1 MRSGLPHPRQLLP
14 LLMALIALASD
25 ARTVPQS
32 AANDQ
37 DRRNATVQFVVGN
50 VEYLLVHE
58 LAHFLI
64 AEKDI
69 PVIGPMEYAA
79 DYVATLALIREEP
92 LDAAQADRAQGFLL
106 ATAAGFIE
114 SWRAGSA
121 SGIEVPYYG
130 SHALSIQR
138 YYQIVCLL
146 YGSNPSGFA
155 ALAESAGLPPERAR
169 GCIDEYRSA
178 NRAMDWLLATYGRK
192 PGDADGAAV
201 TIVYGEPPTMTSKSI
216 QRAIM
221 EIQLFERVAARL
233 RQRFTLEQPFT
244 IAMRSCKQPQAGW
257 LPQQR
262 EIVVC
267 YELLD
272 ALYVLGMQAQ
282 AAEPTRGSD
291 RQRR

>member
-1 MRSGLPHPRQLLP
+1 MRSGLPHPRQLVP
-14 LLMALIALASD
+14 LMMALIALASD

-32 AANDQ
+32 AAND
-37 DRRNATVQFVVGN
+37 RNATVQFVVGN

-64 AEKDI
+64 TEKDI
-69 PVIGPMEYAA
+69 PVIGPTEYAA

-114 SWRAGSA
+114 AWRTGSA
-121 SGIEVPYYG
+121 NGIEVPYYG
-130 SHALSIQR
+130 AHALSIQR

-146 YGSNPSGFA
+146 YGSNPDGFA

-169 GCIDEYRSA
+169 GCVDEYRSA

-192 PGDADGAAV
+192 DSDPDGAAV
-201 TIVYGEPPTMTSKSI
+201 TIVYGPPPTMTSKSL
-216 QRAIM
+216 QQAIM
-221 EIQLFERVAARL
+221 RIQLFERVAARL

-244 IAMRSCKQPQAGW
+244 IVMRACKQPQAGW

-262 EIVVC
+262 ELVVC

-282 AAEPTRGSD
+282 AAEAARGGD

>member
-1 MRSGLPHPRQLLP
+1 MRSGLSHSRQLLP
-14 LLMALIALASD
+14 LLIALIALVSD
-25 ARTVPQS
+25 ARTVPQVP
-32 AANDQ
+32 ANDPS
-37 DRRNATVQFVVGN
+37 RRNTTIEFVIGN

-64 AEKDI
+64 TEKDI
-69 PVIGPMEYAA
+69 PVIGPTEYAA

-92 LDAAQADRAQGFLL
+92 LDAARADRAQGFLL

-114 SWRAGSA
+114 AWRAGSA

-130 SHALSIQR
+130 AHALSIQR

-146 YGSNPSGFA
+146 YGSNPDGFA
-155 ALAESAGLPPERAR
+155 ALAESAGLPTERAR
-169 GCIDEYRSA
+169 GCIEEYRSA
-178 NRAMDWLLATYGRK
+178 NRAMDWLLATYGRR
-192 PGDADGAAV
+192 PSDGGGAPV
-201 TIVYGEPPTMTSKSI
+201 TIVYGEPPTTTSKSL
-216 QRAIM
+216 QQAIM
-221 EIQLFERVAARL
+221 QIQLFERVAARL
-233 RQRFTLEQPFT
+233 RERFTLEQPFT
-244 IAMRSCKQPQAGW
+244 IVMRACKRPQAGW

-262 EIVVC
+262 ELVVC

-282 AAEPTRGSD
+282 AAETTRGGD